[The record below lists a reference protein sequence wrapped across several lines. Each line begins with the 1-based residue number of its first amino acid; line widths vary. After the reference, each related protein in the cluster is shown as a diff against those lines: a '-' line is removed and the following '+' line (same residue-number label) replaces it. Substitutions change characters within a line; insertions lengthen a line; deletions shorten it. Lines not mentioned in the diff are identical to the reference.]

1 MNQDFWDILIKMDQG
16 IGHPHPDIYVRSPS
30 EDLLEGNASRTM
42 LDERRTSLRL
52 SSIGDAESIQSS
64 RTDMSQT
71 RRRPSTK
78 KSSSTGKS
86 SENLSLKMQRNH
98 NTSGPNTPVIEETS
112 FINKAAKEHNFEALK
127 EGLGFALGT
136 AETGANW
143 FPVTPDP
150 KSGSEKNQN
159 GSLDNLSQ
167 DLTSATD
174 EGYTD
179 TIQLDNLST
188 GRINNPFNRDTNK
201 SAYLSPFD
209 DPTHYQP
216 DYGPTTPTSDVA
228 FSFNDTANPDL
239 LEAGHLTPTS
249 GSAPPHSKISNV
261 LTRLSDRIAGNR
273 TGTSPTTTSPSKS
286 PRRLSTYSEGES
298 PVSPMRM
305 TLFSQHGSDSASNN
319 NGSDLASNNNNGS
332 DNASNAPHYLP
343 DVTVTDEFQNE
354 NYLQGTNASEGL
366 GLFLNK
372 DSYLSTDSLRNNNPQ
387 PSPVTSSHKPILLQL
402 SPEKLDTENNDLRE
416 PIKKGTF
423 TDTRTMYFFGKSLK
437 LFSPQSSVRLLCH
450 RILSHRST
458 NSLLLVLLVLQTALL
473 SYRQWNPMHLGGYY
487 YAGYNWAD
495 YILIV
500 INIIYTIEV
509 FAKIIAYGFIDDR
522 AMFKEL
528 GLLYPENDVKILY
541 FNLKYIKGFLR
552 ILGLLKFAA
561 KRSGNKNIPP
571 QHMKNSFDGLN
582 DSSDDI
588 DVKEI
593 NLGEDAPTNTDQP
606 EHKISNPFVDPSMNI
621 QKKYSDTNLHNETS
635 TNILEEHDSDS
646 LDLVDEPVLDSQ
658 KFDVKNTLLLS
669 KPRGR
674 NIDQLH
680 LKRAFLRNSWHRIDF
695 LSMVFFWI
703 SLFLSINEYDSKH
716 HIMLFRALSCLRIL
730 RLCNLTTGTTTILT
744 ACKVAIPQLIDVS
757 IFICCFWLFFGII
770 GVQSFKSSFTRQCV
784 WFNPD
789 DSNDT
794 YINEGQYCGSY
805 IDLDGK
811 AMPYILRDGLHSS
824 TKKGFTCPKYSK
836 CISDKNP
843 YGGTVNFDNILQS
856 MELVF
861 VIMSANTFTDLMYD
875 TMNSDNMAACL
886 FFIFAIFIL
895 TVWLINVFVAVIVA
909 SFTITRREAAEEK
922 KQQNNGK
929 RTWKIFG
936 SANQDVSLHTE
947 RLNLLKKQN
956 VFLKYYYKFEFI
968 FVILIFV
975 SLFVQCFRDFNMSNN
990 MRHVLYR
997 FEASI
1002 TGILLAEIVLRLGF
1016 HFPNWRLFFIS
1027 RRNCYDLF
1035 LAVITTIIIIGPI
1048 KEKLGH
1054 AYYWLTI
1061 FQLLRF
1067 YRVVLATNI
1076 TRKLWLKIMGNFKAI
1091 FDLTLFFFILTF
1103 LASIITSRFFE
1114 GTIPKDELD
1123 DIDFPMHTLPNAFIA
1138 LYVIT
1143 STENWTEILYAL
1155 QEFSSTTSSRAFG
1168 AMLLIGWFIISNMV
1182 ILNIFIA
1189 VIARTLEVSEEGK
1202 RKQQL
1207 IQFIDNMTERLQNLE
1222 NEPGMLAKMK
1232 NKVFG
1237 KRGVKHEL
1245 EKAVVNLLLSGTAV
1259 NDFLETEA
1267 NDNDVNDDTEIK
1279 NLPNSSWKRWFQV
1292 NYWRTKS
1299 FFRNPFYASKSKKPE
1314 ITNFDPAHF
1323 AQNIISERNILISKQ
1338 NKFLKEN
1345 PKFNNVFYVMGP
1357 RHRLRRMCQRLVKSS
1372 YGERIDGVEPNKTVS
1387 ETFIVVMFLSTIGLV
1402 VTACYLTP
1410 LFRKEMVSK
1419 YGYMNFTFFLEIGFV
1434 ALFTIEFFI
1443 RIIADGLIFTPNA
1456 YLRSSWN
1463 FIDVIVLISLWIE
1476 FIATLKNDGNLSRI
1490 VRGLKALRA
1499 LRLLTISET
1508 AKNNFHNTIIS
1519 GFWKIINAA
1528 IISLCLLFPFAIW
1541 GLNIFN
1547 GRLGYCIDGES
1558 YESGCIHEYE
1568 NQVFN
1573 WNVMSP
1579 NVYTNPYLDFDDFG
1593 TSFSSLFQ
1601 IISLEGWVD
1610 LLLDVMKSTG
1620 VGTPPEDFASPFN
1633 GFFVVLFNFTS
1644 IVFILTL
1651 FVSVIISNYSKTTG
1665 RAYMTKD
1672 QISWYQVKKFLV
1684 QVRPSKR
1691 KDFNLLSFFQKFCYS
1706 MTVERNTYWHETL
1719 NFVLLMHVLAL
1730 LLECFPSYDGL
1741 DTFRAVIYMM
1751 TALLFLIN
1759 ALMLFIGQGARTFI
1773 RYKWNIFNLF
1783 ISSGAF
1789 LTTIIAFFV
1798 SSENAFLNFNKLF
1811 LVGILTFIIPRS
1823 NRLSELLRFASA
1835 SLPTLLSLSFTWIIV
1850 FLVFAIAMNQ
1860 IFGLTKVGPNTS
1872 NNINLRSVPK
1882 ALILLF
1888 RCSFGEG
1895 WNFIMDDFALTEPY
1909 CSSIDSID
1917 DNDCG
1922 SRQYAYILF
1931 MLWNVVSMYIFLNM
1945 FVSLIIDSFSYI
1957 NNRSSYSHLIKRE
1970 EIRKFKRAWQKFDPE
1985 GSGYIRPFDLPKFL
1999 HSLDGALAFHFYSGS
2014 LEIPVLCRQWFKR
2027 NQKDDPYDITV
2038 NYKAID
2044 QTLSLMDVPRIR
2056 ERRKAYER
2064 FMEEAIMNMEL
2075 NGDPGISFTRIILQL
2090 PLYTSFEAGQCLN
2103 LIDFLD
2109 RRLLVQKV
2117 EKRLHTKRV
2126 YETIASYACR
2136 WKYVNNRN
2144 QGIRD
2149 TNIDF
2154 SKGIK
2159 RKSYLA
2165 NENLEVNAP
2174 SIFVTDTNDSYDS
2187 FEKEEDE
2194 TFPLTKSAG
2203 YMEEDDNENGGTTS
2217 GVYVPKSPL
2226 HIYNSRNRAHNHE
2239 SPEKKS
2245 KSQTPPKLYIQI
2257 PSSHMRSG
2265 GTSPTSPVDDAINI
2279 SPFLNSAK
2287 IDDDTLTEA
2296 NVSLIDLSN
2305 LGETLENSQW
2315 GDAFREVQSD
2325 RKTENNKDAN
2335 KEE

>member
-1 MNQDFWDILIKMDQG
+1 MDQG
-16 IGHPHPDIYVRSPS
+16 IGYSYPDIHVRSPS
-30 EDLLEGNASRTM
+30 EDSLEGNGSRSM
-42 LDERRTSLRL
+42 VDVGSTSLKL
-52 SSIGDAESIQSS
+52 PSIDDAESNRSFRREVSS
-64 RTDMSQT
+64 K
-71 RRRPSTK
+71 RRRPLMKAT
-78 KSSSTGKS
+78 SSTGRS
-86 SENLSLKMQRNH
+86 NESLLLRMQSNH

-112 FINKAAKEHNFEALK
+112 FINRAAQEHNFEALK

-136 AETGANW
+136 ADSGANW

-150 KSGSEKNQN
+150 NSGSDKAQN

-167 DLTSATD
+167 DLIPPAE

-179 TIQLDNLST
+179 TIHLDNLRNKRLS
-188 GRINNPFNRDTNK
+188 NPFNGDNNRT
-201 SAYLSPFD
+201 AHLSPFD
-209 DPTHYQP
+209 DPTHHQHHYDP
-216 DYGPTTPTSDVA
+216 STPVSDRA
-228 FSFNDTANPDL
+228 FSFSDNANPDL

-249 GSAPPHSKISNV
+249 GSAPSHSKISNV

-273 TGTSPTTTSPSKS
+273 AGTSPTTTSPSKS
-286 PRRLSTYSEGES
+286 HRRMSTYSEGNT
-298 PVSPMRM
+298 PVSPMSRT
-305 TLFSQHGSDSASNN
+305 TLFSHYGSDSGSN
-319 NGSDLASNNNNGS
+319 NNNNGS
-332 DNASNAPHYLP
+332 DTNSSVPHFLP

-354 NYLQGTNASEGL
+354 NFLQGANASEGL

-372 DSYLSTDSLRNNNPQ
+372 DSYLSTDSLRNDQPQ
-387 PSPVTSSHKPILLQL
+387 TSPIASSPKPILLQISPQRL
-402 SPEKLDTENNDLRE
+402 RTEDNNVRILPEKG
-416 PIKKGTF
+416 KY

-437 LFSPQSSVRLLCH
+437 IFSPQSPLRLLCH
-450 RILSHRST
+450 RVLSHSST
-458 NSLLLVLLVLQTALL
+458 NLFLLVLLVLQTALL
-473 SYRQWNPMHLGGYY
+473 SYRQWNPIHLRGYY

-500 INIIYTIEV
+500 INVIYTIEV
-509 FAKIIAYGFIDDR
+509 FSKIIAYGFIDDR
-522 AMFKEL
+522 AMYKEL
-528 GLLYPENDVKILY
+528 GLIYPESDIKNLY
-541 FNLKYIKGFLR
+541 FNLKYIKAFLR
-552 ILGLLKFAA
+552 AFGLSRMAPK
-561 KRSGNKNIPP
+561 KGDSKNIVS
-571 QHMKNSFDGLN
+571 HHTKDSIDAMN
-582 DSSDDI
+582 DSNEEI

-593 NLGEDAPTNTDQP
+593 NLGEEEPTNTYTR
-606 EHKISNPFVDPSMNI
+606 EHKISNPFVDPSMSI

-635 TNILEEHDSDS
+635 TNIFEEHDSDS
-646 LDLVDEPVLDSQ
+646 LDLVDEPILNSQ
-658 KFDVKNTLLLS
+658 KFDAKNTLLLPKS
-669 KPRGR
+669 RGR

-695 LSMVFFWI
+695 LSMIFFWI
-703 SLFLSINEYDSKH
+703 SLFLSIDQYDSKH
-716 HIMLFRALSCLRIL
+716 HIMLFRSLSCLRIL

-744 ACKVAIPQLIDVS
+744 ACKIAIPQLIDVS

-811 AMPYILRDGLHSS
+811 AVPYIKRDGLHSS

-836 CISDKNP
+836 CISGENP

-909 SFTITRREAAEEK
+909 SFTITRMEAAEEK
-922 KQQNNGK
+922 KQRKNGK
-929 RTWKIFG
+929 KKWRIFG
-936 SANQDVSLHTE
+936 SVNQEVSLHTE
-947 RLNLLKKQN
+947 RVNLLKKQN
-956 VFLKYYYKFEFI
+956 IFLKYYYKFEFI

-975 SLFVQCFRDFNMSNN
+975 SLFAQCFRDFNMDDHR
-990 MRHVLYR
+990 RHTLYR

-1002 TGILLAEIVLRLGF
+1002 TGILFVEIVLRLAF

-1027 RRNCYDLF
+1027 RRNCFDLF
-1035 LAVITTIIIIGPI
+1035 LAVITTIIIIGPV
-1048 KEKLGH
+1048 KKKLGH
-1054 AYYWLTI
+1054 AYYWLTF

-1091 FDLTLFFFILTF
+1091 FDLALFFFILTY
-1103 LASIITSRFFE
+1103 LASIIISRFFE
-1114 GTIPKDELD
+1114 GTIPESDLD
-1123 DIDFPMHTLPNAFIA
+1123 DIDFPMDTLPNAFIA

-1143 STENWTEILYAL
+1143 STENWTDVLYYL
-1155 QEFSSTTSSRAFG
+1155 QEYSSTTSSRAFG

-1189 VIARTLEVSEEGK
+1189 VIAKTLEVSEEGK

-1222 NEPGMLAKMK
+1222 NEPGMLTKMK
-1232 NKVFG
+1232 NKIFG
-1237 KRGVKHEL
+1237 KRGVKYEL

-1267 NDNDVNDDTEIK
+1267 DDNDIADNSEIK
-1279 NLPNSSWKRWFQV
+1279 NLPKSSWKRWFQV
-1292 NYWRTKS
+1292 NYWRTTS
-1299 FFRNPFYASKSKKPE
+1299 FFRNPFYASKSNKTE
-1314 ITNFDPAHF
+1314 ISNFDPAHF

-1345 PKFNNVFYVMGP
+1345 PRFNSVFYVLGP
-1357 RHRLRRMCQRLVKSS
+1357 RHRLRRICQRLVKSS
-1372 YGERIDGVEPNKTVS
+1372 FSERIDGVEPNKTVS
-1387 ETFIVVMFLSTIGLV
+1387 ETFIIVMFLATIGLV

-1410 LFRKEMVSK
+1410 LFRREMVSK
-1419 YGYMNFTFFLEIGFV
+1419 YGYMNFTFYLEIGFV
-1434 ALFTIEFFI
+1434 SLFTIEFFI

-1463 FIDVIVLISLWIE
+1463 FIDLIVLISLWVE
-1476 FIATLKNDGNLSRI
+1476 FIATIKNDGNLSRI

-1547 GRLGYCIDGES
+1547 GRLGYCIDNQS

-1568 NQVFN
+1568 NEVFN

-1579 NVYTNPYLDFDDFG
+1579 NVYTNPYLEFDNFG
-1593 TSFSSLFQ
+1593 NSFSSLFQ

-1620 VGTPPEDFASPFN
+1620 IGTPQEDFASPFN

-1691 KDFNLLSFFQKFCYS
+1691 KDFDLLSLFQKFCYT

-1719 NFVLLMHVLAL
+1719 NFVLFMHVLAL
-1730 LLECFPSYDGL
+1730 LLECYPSYDGL
-1741 DTFRAVIYMM
+1741 DVFRAVIYMIA
-1751 TALLFLIN
+1751 ALLFLIN
-1759 ALMLFIGQGARTFI
+1759 AVMLLIGQGPRTFI

-1789 LTTIIAFFV
+1789 LTTIISFFV
-1798 SSENAFLNFNKLF
+1798 DSQNAFLNFNKLF

-1835 SLPTLLSLSFTWIIV
+1835 SLPTLISLSFTWIIV

-1882 ALILLF
+1882 ALIVLF

-1895 WNFIMDDFALTEPY
+1895 WNYIMADFTLIEPY
-1909 CSSIDSID
+1909 CSSVNGID
-1917 DNDCG
+1917 DSDCG
-1922 SRQYAYILF
+1922 NSQYAYILF
-1931 MLWNVVSMYIFLNM
+1931 MLWNVISMYIFLNM

-2027 NQKDDPYDITV
+2027 NNKDDPYDVTV
-2038 NYKAID
+2038 NYKEID
-2044 QTLSLMDVPRIR
+2044 RILNLMDVPRIK
-2056 ERRKAYER
+2056 ERRKLYER

-2075 NGDPGISFTRIILQL
+2075 SGDPGISFTKIILQL

-2126 YETIASYACR
+2126 YETIAAYACR
-2136 WKYVNNRN
+2136 WKYVKNKK

-2149 TNIDF
+2149 TDIDF
-2154 SKGIK
+2154 GKGLK
-2159 RKSYLA
+2159 RNSYLA

-2174 SIFVTDTNDSYDS
+2174 SIFVTDTNDSYEAYDD
-2187 FEKEEDE
+2187 EEDE
-2194 TFPLTKSAG
+2194 TFPLTKSSG
-2203 YMEEDDNENGGTTS
+2203 FMEDDENENEGTAS
-2217 GVYVPKSPL
+2217 GIYVPKSPL
-2226 HIYNSRNRAHNHE
+2226 HIYNSRNRTHNHDSPGKQHKTE
-2239 SPEKKS
+2239 S
-2245 KSQTPPKLYIQI
+2245 PPKLYIQI
-2257 PSSHMRSG
+2257 PSSHSKLG
-2265 GTSPTSPVDDAINI
+2265 SSPSSPIEDAINI

-2287 IDDDTLTEA
+2287 IDDDALA

-2305 LGETLENSQW
+2305 LGETLENSEW
-2315 GDAFREVQSD
+2315 GEAFREVKSD
-2325 RKTENNKDAN
+2325 RKTEKNKEAN
-2335 KEE
+2335 KED